1 MGFGVIERIKR
12 NAEKLTKTLK
22 AVELLD
28 EKELPHLYE
37 SHRLHNEALRLA
49 GELMADA
56 LYMKDTAY
64 NERKRKQAE
73 IMLSD
78 VGSTVAEKQAK
89 AEMATVEERE
99 KEAQGNYTYTR
110 YKALHQS
117 IDHKLYDLKA
127 KRAAMER
134 ELTRGD

>member
-1 MGFGVIERIKR
+1 MIDRIKR
-12 NAEKLTKTLK
+12 NADKLTQTLNATK
-22 AVELLD
+22 LLD
-28 EKELPHLYE
+28 ESELSQVNE
-37 SHRLHNEALRLA
+37 SHRLHVEALRLA
-49 GELMADA
+49 GELMSDA
-56 LYMKDTAY
+56 LYMKDVAY
-64 NERKRKQAE
+64 NDRKRKQAE

-78 VGSTVAEKQAK
+78 AGSTVAEKQAK
-89 AEMATVEERE
+89 AEIATVEERE